1 LFVEKAVLPQFNAE
15 ALEAAVQ
22 SILSVTGGDFMVQG
36 ELSVE
41 SMTDGIFLDAWIVL
55 NRAAEASLDTFT
67 GVTIK
72 QKFAWLLA
80 AAAVGS
86 DGPPRLSA
94 EQALL
99 SGKSLQKQVDKV
111 QKDLSVISSKA
122 ERACSAAT
130 KAAAGGSG
138 FQAAAVLAGIRQT
151 EQADMASI
159 RSHTSITATNFIK
172 LLQVDPK
179 PEAAVAE
186 VAVVAAGEPLRPGEK
201 RDQEW
206 SAARREKAE
215 GQLSANRGIPRALA
229 HELEE
234 AGCAAV
240 EDYLKR
246 AGGVGVPTLG
256 PGGAF
261 VMSSTDY
268 PHLVTTLCMGGE
280 LVSLTWEQALR
291 HRLPT
296 MLEYYARL
304 ASERK
309 FALDEYKDVILD
321 LRQLQREV
329 KELAERNK
337 QLERQLELRCTC
349 GQVAEDSD

>member
-1 LFVEKAVLPQFNAE
+1 MLPQFNAE

-22 SILSVTGGDFMVQG
+22 SILSVTGGDFMVPG

-138 FQAAAVLAGIRQT
+138 FQAVPPAVLAGIRQT

-186 VAVVAAGEPLRPGEK
+186 VAVVAAGEPLSPGEK
-201 RDQEW
+201 FWQEL
-206 SAARREKAE
+206 SAAGREKAE

-240 EDYLKR
+240 EDYLKDS
-246 AGGVGVPTLG
+246 GGVGVPTLG

-261 VMSSTDY
+261 VMSSADY

-309 FALDEYKDVILD
+309 FALDEYKDVI
-321 LRQLQREV
+321 RAAAARSQGNNG
-329 KELAERNK
+329 A
-337 QLERQLELRCTC
+337 
-349 GQVAEDSD
+349 